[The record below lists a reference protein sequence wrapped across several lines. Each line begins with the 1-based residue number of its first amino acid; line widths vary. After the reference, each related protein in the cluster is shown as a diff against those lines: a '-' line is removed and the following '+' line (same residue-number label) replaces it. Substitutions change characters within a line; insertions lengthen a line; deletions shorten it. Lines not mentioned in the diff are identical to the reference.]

1 MQFDV
6 SGENLLWGP
15 HGVRKAEA
23 LGSANEKDGMK
34 LDRLEISSD
43 AASLSAQGAVGGEV
57 QDANFSLRDLPIGFL
72 AEVFKP
78 LWPSALHRIDG
89 NLLVQGHVG
98 GSVDEPTGDVL
109 VRLRDGK
116 VGSTKLSAGEV
127 RASLNDQQRVEFDFE
142 ASPMTS
148 ASDGGSNGIVRAS
161 GIVPLPEADDQSLA
175 VDAKVRDA
183 GMCILCAAASGGT
196 DNVDWQGGN
205 ADIALHARGTSEN
218 PVFDGVAEVR
228 RAKIVSPFLAKPFAP
243 TNATIRIQRNLSLIH
258 I

>member
-1 MQFDV
+1 MAWCRAIVGKFIKKSSSVPTAVDNENDAGEERDEEGTTNGDFFKDSSRAFNTALSNLESSHPTSVQFDV

-15 HGVRKAEA
+15 HVVRKAEA

-116 VGSTKLSAGEV
+116 VGSTTVSYTHL
-127 RASLNDQQRVEFDFE
+127 
-142 ASPMTS
+142 T
-148 ASDGGSNGIVRAS
+148 
-161 GIVPLPEADDQSLA
+161 LPTTPY
-175 VDAKVRDA
+175 V
-183 GMCILCAAASGGT
+183 
-196 DNVDWQGGN
+196 
-205 ADIALHARGTSEN
+205 
-218 PVFDGVAEVR
+218 
-228 RAKIVSPFLAKPFAP
+228 
-243 TNATIRIQRNLSLIH
+243 
-258 I
+258 